1 MELLEIL
8 GYIGAL
14 IVGLVLGLIGGG
26 GSILTVPI
34 LVYLLG
40 FSPIAATGY
49 SLFIVGSTA
58 LVGTFRNIKKNTIDF
73 KTAIIFAIP
82 SIFTVFMVRR
92 IVVPNLPEELFSIG
106 DFTLTNSLFIMLLFA
121 IIMLLAGWSMIKSKV
136 INSETTIKIFDNSH
150 YFAIGTQAIGIGALA
165 GLVGAGGGFLIVP
178 ALVLLV
184 KLPIKK
190 AISTSL
196 FIIAIQSLIGFLGD
210 LNDTTTIDWQF
221 LITFSLI
228 SIVGI
233 FIGLALSKKI
243 SAKRLK
249 RGFGYFTIIMAVYI
263 IFKEL
268 F

>member
-1 MELLEIL
+1 MEFVEII
-8 GYIGAL
+8 GYVGAL

-34 LVYLLG
+34 LVYFLG
-40 FSPIAATGY
+40 FSPIVATGY

-58 LVGTFRNIKKNTIDF
+58 LIGTLRNIKKNTIDF
-73 KTAIIFAIP
+73 KTALIFAIP
-82 SIFTVFMVRR
+82 SILTVFLVRS
-92 IVVPNLPEELFSIG
+92 IVIPNLPEVLFSVG
-106 DFTLTNSLFIMLLFA
+106 GFSLTNSLFIMLLFA
-121 IIMLLAGWSMIKSKV
+121 VIMLLAGWSMIKSKV
-136 INSETTIKIFDNSH
+136 INSDDTINNFDNTH

-210 LNDTTTIDWQF
+210 INKTTSIDWTF
-221 LITFSLI
+221 LITFTVI

-243 SAKRLK
+243 SPKKLK
-249 RGFGYFTIIMAVYI
+249 RGFGYFTIVMAIYIM
-263 IFKEL
+263 FKEL

>member
-1 MELLEIL
+1 MEFNEII
-8 GYIGAL
+8 GYLGAL
-14 IVGLVLGLIGGG
+14 LVGLVLGLIGGG

-34 LVYLLG
+34 LVYFLG
-40 FSPIAATGY
+40 FSPIVATGY
-49 SLFIVGSTA
+49 SLFVVGSTA
-58 LVGTFRNIKKNTIDF
+58 LVGTFKNIKQNQIDF
-73 KTAIIFAIP
+73 KTAIVFAIP
-82 SIFTVFMVRR
+82 SIITVFMVRSLV
-92 IVVPNLPEELFSIG
+92 IPNLPETILSIG
-106 DFTLTNSLFIMLLFA
+106 NFKFTNSLFIMLLFA
-121 IIMLLAGWSMIKSKV
+121 LIMLLAGWSMIKSKV
-136 INSETTIKIFDNSH
+136 LPEDDAIKKFDNNH
-150 YFAIGTQAIGIGALA
+150 YFAIGTQAIGIGVLA

-210 LNDTTTIDWQF
+210 LKTLIIDWKF
-221 LITFSLI
+221 LLTFTAI

-243 SAKRLK
+243 SSKGLK
-249 RGFGYFTIIMAVYI
+249 RSFGYFTIVMAIYI
-263 IFKEL
+263 LYKEL

>member
-1 MELLEIL
+1 MELTEIL

-34 LVYLLG
+34 LVYFLG
-40 FSPIAATGY
+40 FSPVVATAY
-49 SLFIVGSTA
+49 SLFVVGSTA
-58 LVGTFRNIKKNTIDF
+58 LVGTLRNLKQNQIDF
-73 KTAIIFAIP
+73 KTALVFATP
-82 SIFTVFMVRR
+82 SIITVYMVRR
-92 IVVPNLPEELFSIG
+92 LVIPNMPEVIFTIG
-106 DFTLTNSLFIMLLFA
+106 DFKLTNSLFIMLLFA
-121 IIMLLAGWSMIKSKV
+121 FIMLLAGWSMIKSKDIQNDTV
-136 INSETTIKIFDNSH
+136 IKKFDNNH
-150 YFAIGTQAIGIGALA
+150 YFAIGTQAIGIGVLV

-210 LNDTTTIDWQF
+210 IKTLSIDWPF
-221 LITFSLI
+221 LIAFTVI
-228 SIVGI
+228 SIFGI
-233 FIGLALSKKI
+233 FVGLALSKKI
-243 SAKRLK
+243 SAKGLK
-249 RGFGYFTIIMAVYI
+249 KAFGYFTIIMSIYI
-263 IFKEL
+263 LYKEL

>member
-1 MELLEIL
+1 MELIEIL
-8 GYIGAL
+8 GYTGAL

-34 LVYLLG
+34 LVYFLN

-49 SLFIVGSTA
+49 SLFVVGSTS
-58 LVGTFRNIKKNTIDF
+58 LVGTLRNLRKRNIDF
-73 KTAIIFAIP
+73 KTALIFAVP
-82 SIFTVFMVRR
+82 SIITVFMVRSLV
-92 IVVPNLPEELFSIG
+92 IPNLPEVLFSIG
-106 DFTLTNSLFIMLLFA
+106 GFSLTNSLFIMLLFA
-121 IIMLLAGWSMIKSKV
+121 FIMLLAGWSMIKSKQVNDDFV
-136 INSETTIKIFDNSH
+136 IKTFDNTH
-150 YFAIGTQAIGIGALA
+150 YFAISTQAIGIGALV

-196 FIIAIQSLIGFLGD
+196 FIISIQSLVGFLGD
-210 LNDTTTIDWQF
+210 LKTLSIDWKF
-221 LITFSLI
+221 LITFTTI

-243 SAKRLK
+243 SAKKLK
-249 RGFGYFTIIMAVYI
+249 RGFGYFTIFMATYIVY
-263 IFKEL
+263 KEL

>member
-1 MELLEIL
+1 MEFIEIV

-34 LVYLLG
+34 LVYFLG

-49 SLFIVGSTA
+49 SLFVVGSTA
-58 LVGTFRNIKKNTIDF
+58 LVGTFKNIKQNTIDF

-82 SIFTVFMVRR
+82 SILTVFMVRSLV
-92 IVVPNLPEELFSIG
+92 IPNLPEVIFSIG
-106 DFTLTNSLFIMLLFA
+106 NFKLTNSLFIMLLFA
-121 IIMLLAGWSMIKSKV
+121 IIMLLAGWSMIRSKE
-136 INSETTIKIFDNSH
+136 INSENAVKKFDNNH
-150 YFAIGTQAIGIGALA
+150 YIAIGTQAIGIGLLA

-210 LNDTTTIDWQF
+210 LKTMVIDWEF
-221 LITFSLI
+221 LLSFTAFSI
-228 SIVGI
+228 IGI
-233 FIGLALSKKI
+233 FIGLALSKKL
-243 SAKRLK
+243 SPKRLK
-249 RGFGYFTIIMAVYI
+249 KGFGYFTIIMAIYI
-263 IFKEL
+263 LFKEL
-268 F
+268 I

>member
-1 MELLEIL
+1 MELSEIL
-8 GYIGAL
+8 GYFGAL

-40 FSPIAATGY
+40 LNPITATAY
-49 SLFIVGSTA
+49 SLFVVGSTA
-58 LVGTFRNIKKNTIDF
+58 SVGTIKNLRKKRVDF

-82 SIFTVFMVRR
+82 SIITVYMVRR
-92 IVVPNLPEELFSIG
+92 LVIPNLPEVFFTINNYEFSNG
-106 DFTLTNSLFIMLLFA
+106 VFIMILFA
-121 IIMLLAGWSMIKSKV
+121 LIMFLAGWSMIKTKP
-136 INSETTIKIFDNSH
+136 IPPEKEIKTLEKSH
-150 YFAIGTQAIGIGALA
+150 YFAILTQATGVGVLA

-196 FIIAIQSLIGFLGD
+196 FIIAIQSLIGFTGD
-210 LNDTTTIDWQF
+210 IKTIIIDWKF
-221 LITFSLI
+221 LLTFTSL
-228 SIVGI
+228 SIIGI
-233 FIGLALSKKI
+233 FIGLSFAKKI

-249 RGFGYFTIIMAVYI
+249 TGFGYFTISMAAI
-263 IFKEL
+263 ILFKEL

>member
-1 MELLEIL
+1 MELTEIF

-14 IVGLVLGLIGGG
+14 VVGLVLGLIGGG

-34 LVYLLG
+34 LVYFLG
-40 FSPIAATGY
+40 FNPIVATAY
-49 SLFIVGSTA
+49 SLFVVGSTA
-58 LVGTFRNIKKNTIDF
+58 LVGTFRNIKHNQIDF
-73 KTAIIFAIP
+73 KTAIVFAIP
-82 SIFTVFMVRR
+82 SIITVYMVRSLV
-92 IVVPNLPEELFSIG
+92 IPNLPEVIFSIG
-106 DFTLTNSLFIMLLFA
+106 DFKFTNSLFIMLLFA
-121 IIMLLAGWSMIKSKV
+121 FIMLLAGWSMIRAKE
-136 INSETTIKIFDNSH
+136 ILNDNAIKKFDNNH
-150 YFAIGTQAIGIGALA
+150 YFTIGTQAIGIGVLA

-210 LNDTTTIDWQF
+210 LKTLTIDWKF
-221 LITFSLI
+221 LLTFTAI
-228 SIVGI
+228 SILGI

-243 SAKRLK
+243 SAKQLK
-249 RGFGYFTIIMAVYI
+249 KGFGYFTIAMAIYI
-263 IFKEL
+263 IYKEL

>member
-1 MELLEIL
+1 MDLVEIV

-34 LVYLLG
+34 LVYFLG
-40 FSPIAATGY
+40 FSPIIATSY
-49 SLFIVGSTA
+49 SLFVVGSTA
-58 LVGTFRNIKKNTIDF
+58 LVGTIRNIKKKTIDF

-82 SIFTVFMVRR
+82 SIITVFMVRSLV
-92 IVVPNLPEELFSIG
+92 IPNLPEVLFSIG
-106 DFTLTNSLFIMLLFA
+106 NFSLTNSLFIMLLFA
-121 IIMLLAGWSMIKSKV
+121 LIMLLAGWSMVKSKEV
-136 INSETTIKIFDNSH
+136 TKDKEIKTYDNNH
-150 YFAIGTQAIGIGALA
+150 FIAISTQAIGIGVLA

-210 LNDTTTIDWQF
+210 LKTLSIDWQF
-221 LITFSLI
+221 LITFTII
-228 SIVGI
+228 SILGI

-243 SAKRLK
+243 SAKGLK
-249 RGFGYFTIIMAVYI
+249 KGFGYFTLVMAIYI
-263 IFKEL
+263 LFKEL

>member
-1 MELLEIL
+1 MELTETL
-8 GYIGAL
+8 GYFGAL

-40 FSPIAATGY
+40 FSPIVATGY
-49 SLFIVGSTA
+49 SLFIVGNTA
-58 LVGTFRNIKKNTIDF
+58 LIGTLRNLKKNKIDF
-73 KTAIIFAIP
+73 KTAIVFAIP
-82 SIFTVFMVRR
+82 SIITVFTVRSLV
-92 IVVPNLPEELFSIG
+92 IPNLPEVFFSVG
-106 DFTLTNSLFIMLLFA
+106 DFQLTNSLFIMLLFA
-121 IIMLLAGWSMIKSKV
+121 IIMLLAGWSMIRSKT
-136 INSETTIKIFDNSH
+136 INTENSIKEFENTH

-196 FIIAIQSLIGFLGD
+196 FIIAIQSLLGFLGD
-210 LNDTTTIDWQF
+210 VKTLNIDWQF
-221 LITFSLI
+221 LITFTAI
-228 SIVGI
+228 SIIGI

-249 RGFGYFTIIMAVYI
+249 KGFGYFTIFMAIYIM
-263 IFKEL
+263 FKEL

>member
-1 MELLEIL
+1 MEFTEIL
-8 GYIGAL
+8 GYCGAL

-34 LVYLLG
+34 LVYFLG
-40 FSPIAATGY
+40 FNPIVATAY
-49 SLFIVGSTA
+49 SLFVVGSTA
-58 LVGTFRNIKKNTIDF
+58 LVGTLRNIRQNKIDF
-73 KTAIIFAIP
+73 KTAIVFAIP
-82 SIFTVFMVRR
+82 SIITVFMVRSLV
-92 IVVPNLPEELFSIG
+92 IPNLPEVIFSIG
-106 DFTLTNSLFIMLLFA
+106 TFKLTNSLFIMLLFA
-121 IIMLLAGWSMIKSKV
+121 FIMLLAGWSMIKSKV
-136 INSETTIKIFDNSH
+136 AQSDDAIKKFDNSH
-150 YFAIGTQAIGIGALA
+150 YFTIGTQAIGIGVLA

-210 LNDTTTIDWQF
+210 LKTLTIDWEF
-221 LITFSLI
+221 LLLFTTI
-228 SIVGI
+228 SILGI
-233 FIGLALSKKI
+233 FIGLILSKKI

-249 RGFGYFTIIMAVYI
+249 IGFGYFTIIMAVYI
-263 IFKEL
+263 LFKEL

>member
-1 MELLEIL
+1 MELVEIL

-34 LVYLLG
+34 LVYFLG
-40 FSPIAATGY
+40 FSPIVATGY
-49 SLFIVGSTA
+49 SLFVVGSTA
-58 LVGTFRNIKKNTIDF
+58 LVGTLRNIKENQIDF
-73 KTAIIFAIP
+73 KTAIVFAIP
-82 SIFTVFMVRR
+82 SIITVFMVRSLV
-92 IVVPNLPEELFSIG
+92 IPNLPEVMFSISS
-106 DFTLTNSLFIMLLFA
+106 FKLTNSLFIMLLFA
-121 IIMLLAGWSMIKSKV
+121 IIMLLAGWSMIKSK
-136 INSETTIKIFDNSH
+136 TIPNDTEIQKFDISH
-150 YFAIGTQAIGIGALA
+150 YFTIGTQAIGIGVLA

-178 ALVLLV
+178 ALALLV

-196 FIIAIQSLIGFLGD
+196 FIIAIQSLVGFLGD
-210 LNDTTTIDWQF
+210 LNTLTIDWKF
-221 LITFSLI
+221 LLTFTAI

-243 SAKRLK
+243 SPKRLK
-249 RGFGYFTIIMAVYI
+249 KGFGYFTIIMAIYI
-263 IFKEL
+263 LFKEL

>member
-1 MELLEIL
+1 MDFIEIV

-34 LVYLLG
+34 LVYFLG
-40 FSPIAATGY
+40 FSPIIATGY

-58 LVGTFRNIKKNTIDF
+58 LVGTVRNIRKKTIDF

-82 SIFTVFMVRR
+82 SILTVFTVRSLV
-92 IVVPNLPEELFSIG
+92 IPNLPEVLFSIG
-106 DFTLTNSLFIMLLFA
+106 NFQLTNSLFIMLLFA

-136 INSETTIKIFDNSH
+136 VNKEGVVTKLDNTH

-210 LNDTTTIDWQF
+210 LKTLTIDWRF
-221 LITFSLI
+221 LITFTVI

-243 SAKRLK
+243 SPKKLK
-249 RGFGYFTIIMAVYI
+249 RGFGYFTIVMAIYI

>member
-1 MELLEIL
+1 MELTEII

-34 LVYLLG
+34 LVYFLG
-40 FSPIAATGY
+40 FSPIIATSY
-49 SLFIVGSTA
+49 SLFVVGSTA

-73 KTAIIFAIP
+73 KTAIIFAVP
-82 SIFTVFMVRR
+82 SIITVFMVRSLV
-92 IVVPNLPEELFSIG
+92 IPNLPEVIFTIGKFS
-106 DFTLTNSLFIMLLFA
+106 LTNSLFIMLIFA
-121 IIMLLAGWSMIKSKV
+121 VIMLLAGWSMIKSKT
-136 INSETTIKIFDNSH
+136 INSENAIKDFDNTH

-210 LNDTTTIDWQF
+210 LKTLDIDWKF
-221 LITFSLI
+221 LITFTII
-228 SIVGI
+228 SILGI

-243 SAKRLK
+243 SAKGLK
-249 RGFGYFTIIMAVYI
+249 KGFGYFTLLMAIYI
-263 IFKEL
+263 IYKEL

>member
-1 MELLEIL
+1 MELPEIL
-8 GYIGAL
+8 GYCGAL

-40 FSPIAATGY
+40 FNPIVATAY
-49 SLFIVGSTA
+49 SLFVN
-58 LVGTFRNIKKNTIDF
+58 RIDF
-73 KTAIIFAIP
+73 KIAVIFAVP
-82 SIFTVFMVRR
+82 SIITVFMVRSLV
-92 IVVPNLPEELFSIG
+92 IPNLPEVIVSIG
-106 DFTLTNSLFIMLLFA
+106 NFNLTNSLFIMLLFA
-121 IIMLLAGWSMIKSKV
+121 VIMLLAGWSMIKSKA
-136 INSETTIKIFDNSH
+136 IYSENEIKEFDIMH
-150 YFAIGTQAIGIGALA
+150 FFAIGTQAIGIGVLV

-210 LNDTTTIDWQF
+210 LKTLNIDWQF
-221 LITFSLI
+221 LLTFTLI

-233 FIGLALSKKI
+233 FIGFILSKKI
-243 SAKRLK
+243 SALELK
-249 RGFGYFTIIMAVYI
+249 KGFGYFTLVMGFYI

-268 F
+268 Y

>member
-1 MELLEIL
+1 MEFIEIL
-8 GYIGAL
+8 GYLGAL

-40 FSPIAATGY
+40 FNPITATAY
-49 SLFIVGSTA
+49 SLFVVGSAAT
-58 LVGTFRNIKKNTIDF
+58 VGSIRNIRKQQISF
-73 KTAIIFAIP
+73 KTAIVFAIP
-82 SIFTVFMVRR
+82 SIITVYMVRSFV
-92 IVVPNLPEELFSIG
+92 IPNLPEVFFSIG
-106 DFTLTNSLFIMLLFA
+106 EFVFTNALFIMLFFA
-121 IIMLLAGWSMIKSKV
+121 FIMFLAGWSMIRSKPISGNNTV
-136 INSETTIKIFDNSH
+136 KNFNRDH
-150 YFAIGTQAIGIGALA
+150 YFAIITQAIGIGVLA

-210 LNDTTTIDWQF
+210 LKTLAIDWQF
-221 LITFSLI
+221 LITFTLI

-233 FIGLALSKKI
+233 FIGLSIAKQI

-249 RGFGYFTIIMAVYI
+249 RGFGYFTIIMAIVI
-263 IFKEL
+263 LLKEL
-268 F
+268 I

>member
-1 MELLEIL
+1 MELIEII

-40 FSPIAATGY
+40 FSPIMATGY
-49 SLFIVGSTA
+49 SLFVVGSSA
-58 LVGTFRNIKKNTIDF
+58 LVGTLRNIKNNSIDF
-73 KTAIIFAIP
+73 KTAIVFAIP
-82 SIFTVFMVRR
+82 SIITVFMVRSLV
-92 IVVPNLPEELFSIG
+92 IPNLPEVIFSIG
-106 DFTLTNSLFIMLLFA
+106 DFKLTNSLFIMLLFA
-121 IIMLLAGWSMIKSKV
+121 IIMLLAGWSMIKSKD
-136 INSETTIKIFDNSH
+136 INSDDAIKEFDNAH

-210 LNDTTTIDWQF
+210 LNKTAIIDWKF
-221 LITFSLI
+221 LITFTLI

-233 FIGLALSKKI
+233 FIGLALAKKI
-243 SAKRLK
+243 SPKGLK
-249 RGFGYFTIIMAVYI
+249 KGFGYFTVVMAVYI
-263 IFKEL
+263 VYKEL

>member
-1 MELLEIL
+1 MELAEII

-34 LVYLLG
+34 LVYFLG
-40 FSPIAATGY
+40 FSPIIATSY
-49 SLFIVGSTA
+49 SLFVVGSTA
-58 LVGTFRNIKKNTIDF
+58 LVGTFGNIRKKTIDF

-82 SIFTVFMVRR
+82 SILTVFMVRSLV
-92 IVVPNLPEELFSIG
+92 IPNLPDVLFTIG
-106 DFTLTNSLFIMLLFA
+106 SFSLTNSLFIMLLFA
-121 IIMLLAGWSMIKSKV
+121 LIMLLAGWSMIRSKD
-136 INSETTIKIFDNSH
+136 ITADHEIKEYDSNH
-150 YFAIGTQAIGIGALA
+150 LLAIGTQAIGIGALA

-196 FIIAIQSLIGFLGD
+196 FIISIQSLIGFLGD
-210 LNDTTTIDWQF
+210 LKTLNIDWKF
-221 LITFSLI
+221 LITFTII
-228 SIVGI
+228 SIIGI

-243 SAKRLK
+243 SAKGLK
-249 RGFGYFTIIMAVYI
+249 RGFGYFTLIMAVYI
-263 IFKEL
+263 VYKEL

>member
-1 MELLEIL
+1 MELNEIL
-8 GYIGAL
+8 GYFGAL

-40 FSPIAATGY
+40 FSPIVATAY
-49 SLFIVGSTA
+49 SLFVVGSTA
-58 LVGTFRNIKKNTIDF
+58 LVGTLRNIKRNQIDF
-73 KTAIIFAIP
+73 KTALVFAIP
-82 SIFTVFMVRR
+82 SIITVFMVRSLV
-92 IVVPNLPEELFSIG
+92 IPNLPEVIFSIG
-106 DFTLTNSLFIMLLFA
+106 NFKLTNSLFIMLLFA
-121 IIMLLAGWSMIKSKV
+121 LIMLLAGWSMIKSKEIQNDAV
-136 INSETTIKIFDNSH
+136 IKKFENNH
-150 YFAIGTQAIGIGALA
+150 YFAIGTQAIGIGVLV

-210 LNDTTTIDWQF
+210 IKTLTIDWQF
-221 LITFSLI
+221 LLTFTVI
-228 SIVGI
+228 SIFGI
-233 FIGLALSKKI
+233 FVGLALSKKI

-263 IFKEL
+263 LYKEL

>member
-1 MELLEIL
+1 MEFIEII
-8 GYIGAL
+8 GYVGAL

-34 LVYLLG
+34 LVYFLG
-40 FSPIAATGY
+40 FSPIVATGY

-58 LVGTFRNIKKNTIDF
+58 LIGTLRNIKKNTIDF
-73 KTAIIFAIP
+73 KTALIFAIP
-82 SIFTVFMVRR
+82 SILTVFLVRR
-92 IVVPNLPEELFSIG
+92 IVIPNLPEVLFSIG
-106 DFTLTNSLFIMLLFA
+106 DFSLTNSLFIMLLFA

-136 INSETTIKIFDNSH
+136 INSDDTINNFDNTH

-210 LNDTTTIDWQF
+210 INKTTNIDWTF
-221 LITFSLI
+221 LVTFTVI

-243 SAKRLK
+243 SPKKLK
-249 RGFGYFTIIMAVYI
+249 RGFGYFTIIMAIYI
-263 IFKEL
+263 MFKEL